1 MKKLQFL
8 FIVLLSP
15 LLLISQNKI
24 SKSEVQKIIKESQVK
39 KKNGRISL
47 PSTKSWKF
55 NNVDSLYFK
64 SDTIIAT
71 QNKTN
76 TQNGFCEFIDWTFY
90 QKKSFILGNT
100 SYCKEP
106 PSRFVT
112 KYPEDYFT
120 ITVYQVENKT
130 MIDMLRNDKMIVDS
144 FNVIEIEN
152 KDEFVKIKLVR
163 RFIPEPYS
171 KVY

>member
-1 MKKLQFL
+1 MKTLQIL
-8 FIVLLSP
+8 FIFLLFP

-24 SKSEVQKIIKESQVK
+24 SKSVVQKIIKESQVQ

-64 SDTIIAT
+64 TDTLIAI

-76 TQNGFCEFIDWTFY
+76 TQNDFCEFIDWTFY
-90 QKKSFILGNT
+90 RKNSFILGNT

-120 ITVYQVENKT
+120 IAVYKVENKT

-152 KDEFVKIKLVR
+152 NDEFVKIKLVR
-163 RFIPEPYS
+163 RFIPRPYN
-171 KVY
+171 KIY